1 MIGHVALGTKW
12 KMLALLYS
20 AAVLL
25 YPASE
30 VIINAMP
37 QLSHTYS
44 VEEKKKKMIHGL
56 NKVENNKARRGAYS
70 LFQVKLQT
78 KHKSAW
84 VRLNVKFM

>member
-1 MIGHVALGTKW
+1 
-12 KMLALLYS
+12 MLALLYS

-44 VEEKKKKMIHGL
+44 VEKKKMIHGL
-56 NKVENNKARRGAYS
+56 NKVENNKARRGACS

-84 VRLNVKFM
+84 LHLNVKFM